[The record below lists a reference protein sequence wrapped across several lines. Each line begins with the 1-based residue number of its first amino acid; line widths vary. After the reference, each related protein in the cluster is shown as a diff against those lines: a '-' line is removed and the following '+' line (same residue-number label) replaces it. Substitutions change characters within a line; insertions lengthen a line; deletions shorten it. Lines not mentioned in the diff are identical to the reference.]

1 IVGYSDHSPGDVVVL
16 GAVARGARVIEK
28 HFTLRKTDI
37 GPDHPHSM
45 EPDEFAQ
52 MIERVRKLERAL
64 GSKRKDVVAEEA
76 ETVIVQRRGLAAAK
90 PLSQGAIIGPTDVV
104 ELRPALGIYPKYKS
118 AVIGKQVKRNL
129 SAGAPIRWD
138 DIA

>member
-1 IVGYSDHSPGDVVVL
+1 
-16 GAVARGARVIEK
+16 
-28 HFTLRKTDI
+28 
-37 GPDHPHSM
+37 M

-64 GSKRKDVVAEEA
+64 GSKRKDVVAEEV

-90 PLSQGAIIGPTDVV
+90 PLPQGAIIEPADVV

-118 AVIGKQVKRNL
+118 AVIGKHVKRNL
-129 SAGAPIRWD
+129 AAGAPIRWD